1 MKTRTTRNT
10 LATAIVFAVAGS
22 TASLGHAS
30 LGTHG
35 TESLRINT
43 AKINL
48 ETPESADAL
57 YRQLQRA
64 ANEVCSQTYSRIP
77 DRSCVEETMDR
88 TVEKIDNA
96 RLTARHQEG

>member
-22 TASLGHAS
+22 AATLGHAS
-30 LGTHG
+30 LGNTG
-35 TESLRINT
+35 AESLRINT
-43 AKINL
+43 AKVNL
-48 ETPESADAL
+48 ETEESADAL
-57 YRQLQRA
+57 YRRLQRA

-77 DRSCVEETMDR
+77 DRSCVEETMNR

-96 RLTARHQEG
+96 KLTARHQQG